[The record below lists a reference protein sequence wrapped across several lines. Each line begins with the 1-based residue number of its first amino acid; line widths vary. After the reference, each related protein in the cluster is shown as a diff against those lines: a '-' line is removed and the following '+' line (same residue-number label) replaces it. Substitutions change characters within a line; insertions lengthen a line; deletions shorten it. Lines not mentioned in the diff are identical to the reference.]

1 MNIILKQQYYKKRTK
16 IINSLNN
23 LGIGTSIYYPKP
35 VPLMSYYKKKY
46 LYKSKNFVNAS
57 IISDQSIAL
66 PVGPH
71 LSLKDINYIA
81 SKLKKIIL

>member
-1 MNIILKQQYYKKRTK
+1 MNIILKKKYISKRTK
-16 IINSLNN
+16 IINFLNDN
-23 LGIGTSIYYPKP
+23 GIGTSIYYPKP

-46 LYKSKNFVNAS
+46 KYKKNSFKNAS

-71 LSLKDINYIA
+71 VNIKRINYIQ
-81 SKLKKIIL
+81 KKIKEIIN